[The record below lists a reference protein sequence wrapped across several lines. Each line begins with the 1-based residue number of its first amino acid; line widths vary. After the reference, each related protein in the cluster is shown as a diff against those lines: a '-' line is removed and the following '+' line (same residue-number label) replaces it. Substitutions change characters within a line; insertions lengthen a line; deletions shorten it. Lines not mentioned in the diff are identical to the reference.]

1 MEIKLHIN
9 DNGRPYLE
17 FNTNTDELCRN
28 SEDELL
34 EFFISEARKKGIVI
48 VNESSFD
55 TLNNCASIRIKGDEE
70 CL

>member
-1 MEIKLHIN
+1 MNLTLHIDN
-9 DNGRPYLE
+9 NGRPYLE
-17 FNTNTDELCRN
+17 LNTDGWKLSQN

-55 TLNNCASIRIKGDEE
+55 TSNNYASIRIKGDKK
-70 CL
+70 